1 MAPMSPP
8 QKNPSSIG
16 PSAAPVVENSPRHEP
31 SLYRGLGR
39 LAPAVCGLGLLFASS
54 TAEAKL
60 FEVYLDGY
68 LGGMYGTEPKQ
79 DQSLITQKPDM
90 SRGNDF
96 FHDQSGGL
104 LGARLGIEVLYTDL
118 YLQFDQFL
126 TGQGLSGSTLQ
137 PMIGWDLDLGSGS
150 WKALLGVY
158 GGLVFGFPYTP
169 HWPIDNRQIAT
180 VGVTAEGQGGAEY
193 MLNRFLGLQFTATV
207 GYHYM
212 FAGAE
217 SVPVSVTGITQATQT
232 QGFHL
237 MFKGGVRFHIGL

>member
-8 QKNPSSIG
+8 QKNPSSLG
-16 PSAAPVVENSPRHEP
+16 PSAASAVETGTRQGSA
-31 SLYRGLGR
+31 LGRTLAR
-39 LAPAVCGLGLLFASS
+39 LAPALCGLGLLLASS
-54 TAEAKL
+54 PAEAKL
-60 FEVYLDGY
+60 FEVYLDAY
-68 LGGMYGTEPKQ
+68 VGGMYGTEPKL
-79 DQSLITQKPDM
+79 DQSTITQKPDM

-104 LGARLGIEVLYTDL
+104 VGGRLGIEVLYTDL

-126 TGQGLSGSTLQ
+126 TGQGFSGSTLQ
-137 PMIGWDLDLGSGS
+137 PMIGWDLDLGSGP
-150 WKALLGVY
+150 WKALLGAY

-193 MLNRFLGLQFTATV
+193 MLNRFLGLQIMGTV

-217 SVPVSVTGITQATQT
+217 EVPVSVTGLTKATQT

-237 MFKGGVRFHIGL
+237 MLKGGIRFHVGL